1 MTGSWSPGAG
11 ASTDAVRVGVVVPAA
26 GSGARM
32 GGVRKPFLDLCGEPI
47 LLHALRPFLADARVV
62 SIMIALSPTDAADPP
77 EWLVSL
83 DHRIGVV
90 AGGCT
95 RGESVSRALAVLPG
109 DLDVIAVH
117 DAARPLVPEQVVRDC
132 LDAASTGIGAV
143 AGSPA
148 VDTFKTVDAD
158 AFVRSTPDRAAL
170 WHAHTPQAFP
180 AEALRRAYREGAG
193 GATDD
198 AALVESTGLRIR
210 MIDDGAANLKVTRL
224 HDVALAETILRSR
237 LAS

>member
-1 MTGSWSPGAG
+1 
-11 ASTDAVRVGVVVPAA
+11 
-26 GSGARM
+26 M

-47 LLHALRPFLADARVV
+47 LLHALRPFLADVRVV
-62 SIMIALSPTDAADPP
+62 SITVALSSADAADPP

-83 DHRIGVV
+83 DRRIGVV
-90 AGGCT
+90 TGGCT
-95 RGESVSRALAVLPG
+95 RGESVSRALAALPE

-117 DAARPLVPEQVVRDC
+117 DAARPLVSERVVREC

-148 VDTFKTVDAD
+148 VDTFKTVDRD
-158 AFVRSTPDRAAL
+158 AFVRSTPDRAGL

-180 AEALRRAYREGAG
+180 AEALRRAYGKGGG

-198 AALVESTGLRIR
+198 ATLVEHTGLRIQ

-224 HDVALAETILRSR
+224 QDVAIAETILRSR
-237 LAS
+237 SAS